1 MTSTETLNYQL
12 LNSIQMHLP
21 RSKILNILIHL
32 INSIGFILLIQNITG
47 IEKSN
52 KTFSHYLSHLLYI
65 NLFTNNHKNYKEVSL
80 ILSIIIDALFFSFIG
95 LFIYSHYKKKIN
107 RVSFFF
113 FNYIVPY
120 FLLAVNLLGS
130 FLFEFFSLGVIPLF
144 IDNQKNHKE
153 DRTTFFDYLEQ
164 SSFLPKVAIGV
175 INLNASLIIFI
186 TIIFYKV
193 FFFVEYRKSNYF
205 SIFIETFYLFC
216 QSLYSYANEIHGGE
230 HKTEILFI
238 CCIGSFVLNFV
249 YLIITQLRTF
259 HKREIEYLITLFITV
274 FGLVGAL
281 FEIIIKVVVD
291 YYDKKIEWNSS
302 TSLFK
307 IFSQIMISLS
317 IIIFMNQTKKKAFI
331 NSIVKNIFEEL
342 KEKRNDYLFYF
353 ISLIEKQKITE
364 INDIV
369 LSHKNKCQKKICLC
383 NKFSMKMYSKKKT
396 KDVLISVGETEI
408 TAKLNFLK
416 ANNLWNCIEELLV
429 LHIFFVW
436 KIKKNKF
443 FAFYL
448 SEYYLMFSDK
458 ISFITKY
465 SLYKIRTELITE
477 IIKKKR
483 YKNLSE
489 YTKNT
494 ILGSLVRKSLMKY
507 KYIKI
512 TEKIKKLLLSILE
525 TLEET
530 IKFRIVDVFSK
541 DNNSNF
547 DKYVKLLK
555 TFDNKAKKIEKKIFA
570 FHLIQNP
577 NASTTISKLTF
588 YPELNYIL
596 YYFYSL
602 IKVHPIPVENISH
615 TLFKHK
621 KNFIIHD
628 LDIINPII
636 ITFNSNDDMFHISYV
651 NFVILSKLKY
661 QRDFLLNKPFN
672 LLIPTFIAKEHDVFM
687 KIYSLLGMNNTLNNY
702 HSTFILDRNQML
714 KKIMM
719 KYSILPTISHSFV
732 LIFNINFEKSTN
744 HEDKITYYFIAD
756 QNSDIISYSTFFQKN
771 FFINLKMIQSMSV
784 NLSKLI
790 GFNIEQ
796 YQSNFKEI
804 SNEIINSK
812 YTLEQLNNI
821 VLSYALSSNKLRY
834 KNYAKL
840 PGFSKHFFTSH
851 LKISKYAFMK
861 SFAKIEQLAIELNLD
876 FEYLYRIQV
885 SKERINASIKKDL
898 TLTITYKNISNKIYS
913 IIQLDE
919 NDNVFDT
926 YLILEEYRKKIDTI
940 VNFDIDYQKAPRETK
955 ETISFIG
962 SSFQFKKLKV
972 GSQSS
977 TNNVLY
983 QDQPSKGESEFAL
996 LSFNRTKNSSMKLTL
1011 NEHSVS
1017 RMSNHSRMNMIRH
1030 TSDIHLNKSPS
1041 PSGTIQKVQTMKM
1054 PTKTNKSKL
1063 FLLSNRYLFIFMIM
1077 ILGSLISLNFYNLIY
1092 NVEVLD
1098 ISHKI
1103 SDLHYNIV
1111 SLKGD
1116 LFDMCSFYICLCIIE
1131 DGYRDVHEDQK
1142 WKIQMR
1148 AKLLITHYIKFKNLI
1163 NLLHKENIVS
1173 DIYIAFTEEDEF
1185 ITITDNRETRVYK
1198 STFGEELL
1206 TIHYNVMQIFSKE
1219 KMNHCGLNYYMG
1231 DTAVV
1236 THSSTEDEY
1245 EKITTE
1251 EEGLNYFIF
1260 NTVTSLKNKIDTIA
1274 QLTNEAFTKY
1284 HKQAKKKFLL
1294 SNMIILC
1301 LIVVFYSIIIYSV
1314 FQDKATIKGLIF
1326 HFFSDKERH
1335 ANYSIKNSIICLKQA
1350 IVEFSYH
1357 NYKQLYVVNN
1367 KAKPPKEKWNS
1378 ITKKSNQKKVSENV
1392 IFDKNQHLLNNRKL
1406 LEPFFIHLALFIY
1419 LLMFVILIAFQVSN
1433 ILYVESAYNNLIYQ
1447 NQIATNFLERTP
1459 KIVELTLFYF
1469 ISIILDDPFFTK
1481 IEQKDYDKHII
1492 SNAYNIKFD
1501 LENDSLFKSLQNSGY
1516 AYIYYKILIDRENI
1530 GKFMKDKSKSNQL
1543 KKTIK
1548 WNTRFNMKE
1557 MFPIYASYGYN
1568 KHYNE
1573 ICNIDIIKC
1582 FKDINDNVQ
1591 TFMSVGN
1598 RFNKDGLNPVMDW
1611 MLQQM
1616 NSLYLDYYNNYIAEN
1631 KVVDNIYYLT
1641 HSSFWDIVQNTYD
1654 IFKTTNMVY
1663 LVYLEEDISGS
1674 YKSCKSTEIIFSL
1687 FSIIINIG
1695 FFVGGILFISNKILE
1710 TISLLLKVGNRIYVI
1725 ITGE

>member
-1 MTSTETLNYQL
+1 MTSSETLNYQL
-12 LNSIQMHLP
+12 LNSIQTHLYH
-21 RSKILNILIHL
+21 SKILSILIHL
-32 INSIGFILLIQNITG
+32 INSIGFILLTQNITG
-47 IEKSN
+47 IESSD

-65 NLFTNNHKNYKEVSL
+65 NLFSNNHKYYVQVSL
-80 ILSIIIDALFFSFIG
+80 VLSIIIDLLFFSFFAF
-95 LFIYSHYKKKIN
+95 FIYSHYKKKISKI
-107 RVSFFF
+107 SFFF

-120 FLLAVNLLGS
+120 LLLAVNLLGS
-130 FLFEFFSLGVIPLF
+130 FLFEFFSLGVIHLF
-144 IDNQKNHKE
+144 IDNQKHHEE
-153 DRTTFFDYLEQ
+153 DRITFFDYLEQ

-186 TIIFYKV
+186 TIVFYKV
-193 FFFVEYRKSNYF
+193 FFFVEYLKSNYF

-216 QSLYSYANEIHGGE
+216 QSIYSYSNEIHGGE

-238 CCIGSFVLNFV
+238 CCIGSVVLNLA

-259 HKREIEYLITLFITV
+259 HKREIDYLITLFITI
-274 FGLVGAL
+274 FGLVSAL
-281 FEIIIKVVVD
+281 FEIVIKVIVD

-302 TSLFK
+302 TCLFK
-307 IFSQIMISLS
+307 IFSEIMISLA
-317 IIIFMNQTKKKAFI
+317 IIIIINQIKQKAFI
-331 NSIVKNIFEEL
+331 SSIVKNIFEEM

-353 ISLIEKQKITE
+353 IDLIEKEKITE

-369 LSHKNKCQKKICLC
+369 LSHKNKCQKKLCLC
-383 NKFSMKMYSKKKT
+383 HKFSMKMYSKKKT

-408 TAKLNFLK
+408 TAKLNYLK
-416 ANNLWNCIEELLV
+416 TNNLWNSIEELLA

-436 KIKKNKF
+436 KVKKNKF

-448 SEYYLMFSDK
+448 SEYYMMFSDK
-458 ISFITKY
+458 ISFISRY

-477 IIKKKR
+477 IIKKR
-483 YKNLSE
+483 RDKNLNE
-489 YTKNT
+489 YTKNAF
-494 ILGSLVRKSLMKY
+494 LGSLVRNSLMKY
-507 KYIKI
+507 KYIQI

-530 IKFRIVDVFSK
+530 IKFRVVDVFSK

-547 DKYVKLLK
+547 NKYVRLLK
-555 TFDNKAKKIEKKIFA
+555 TFDNKAKKIEKKMYA

-577 NASTTISKLTF
+577 NASTTISKFTF

-596 YYFYSL
+596 YYFYSI
-602 IKVHPIPVENISH
+602 IKVKPIPVENISYS
-615 TLFKHK
+615 LFQNK

-636 ITFNSNDDMFHISYV
+636 LTFNSKDDMFHISYV
-651 NFVILSKLKY
+651 NFVILSKLRY
-661 QRDFLLNKPFN
+661 QRDSLLNKPFN
-672 LLIPTFIAKEHDVFM
+672 LLIPAFIAKEHDVYM
-687 KIYSLLGMNNTLNNY
+687 KIYSLLGMNNTLTNY
-702 HSTFILDRNQML
+702 HSTFIIDKNQML

-732 LIFNINFEKSTN
+732 LIFNINFQKSTN
-744 HEDKITYYFIAD
+744 HEDKISYYFIAD
-756 QNSDIISYSTFFQKN
+756 QNSNIISYSTFFQKN
-771 FFINLKMIQSMSV
+771 FFFNLKMIQSMSI

-790 GFNIEQ
+790 GFNLEQ
-796 YQSNFKEI
+796 YQNNFKEI
-804 SNEIINSK
+804 SNEIINSS
-812 YTLEQLNNI
+812 YTLEELNNI
-821 VLSYALSSNKLRY
+821 VLSYALSNNKLRY

-840 PGFSKHFFTSH
+840 PGFSKHFYTSH
-851 LKISKYAFMK
+851 LKISKEAFMK

-898 TLTITYKNISNKIYS
+898 TYAITYKNISNKIYS
-913 IIQLDE
+913 IVQLDE
-919 NDNVFDT
+919 NDKVFDS
-926 YLILEEYRKKIDTI
+926 YFILEEYRKKIDAI
-940 VNFDIDYQKAPRETK
+940 VNFDIDYQRAPRETK
-955 ETISFIG
+955 ETISFVG
-962 SSFQFKKLKV
+962 SSFQFNKLKV

-977 TNNVLY
+977 TKNVLY

-996 LSFNRTKNSSMKLTL
+996 LSFNRTKNSSLKLTL

-1030 TSDIHLNKSPS
+1030 TSDLHLNKTPS
-1041 PSGTIQKVQTMKM
+1041 PQVTIQKVQTMKM
-1054 PTKTNKSKL
+1054 PTRTNKTKL

-1116 LFDMCSFYICLCIIE
+1116 IFDMSSFYICLCIIE
-1131 DGYRDVHEDQK
+1131 DGYRDVQEDQK
-1142 WKIQMR
+1142 WKIQIR
-1148 AKLLITHYIKFKNLI
+1148 AELLITHYIKFKKLI
-1163 NLLHKENIVS
+1163 NLLHKEDIVS
-1173 DIYIAFTEEDEF
+1173 DVYIAFTEEDEF

-1198 STFGEELL
+1198 SNFAEELL
-1206 TIHYNVMQIFSKE
+1206 KIHYNVMQIFSKE

-1231 DTAVV
+1231 ETAIV
-1236 THSSTEDEY
+1236 THWSTEEY

-1251 EEGLNYFIF
+1251 EKGLNYFIF

-1294 SNMIILC
+1294 SNVIILC

-1326 HFFSDKERH
+1326 HFFSDKEH
-1335 ANYSIKNSIICLKQA
+1335 QTNYSIKNSIISLKQA

-1367 KAKPPKEKWNS
+1367 KTKSPKEKHNS
-1378 ITKKSNQKKVSENV
+1378 ITKKTNQKKGTETI
-1392 IFDKNQHLLNNRKL
+1392 IFDKNQHLLNNKKL

-1419 LLMFVILIAFQVSN
+1419 LLMFAILIAFQVSN
-1433 ILYVESAYNNLIYQ
+1433 ILYVEYAYNNLIYQ

-1492 SNAYNIKFD
+1492 SNPYNIKFD
-1501 LENDSLFKSLQNSGY
+1501 LENNSLFKSLQNSGY

-1530 GKFMKDKSKSNQL
+1530 EKFMKEKSKSNQL
-1543 KKTIK
+1543 KRTIK

-1568 KHYNE
+1568 KNYNE
-1573 ICNIDIIKC
+1573 ICNVDIIKC
-1582 FKDINDNVQ
+1582 FEDINDNVQ
-1591 TFMSVGN
+1591 IFMSVGN

-1641 HSSFWDIVQNTYD
+1641 HSSFWVIVQNTYD

-1663 LVYLEEDISGS
+1663 LVYLEEDISSS

-1710 TISLLLKVGNRIYVI
+1710 TISLLIKVGNRIYVI